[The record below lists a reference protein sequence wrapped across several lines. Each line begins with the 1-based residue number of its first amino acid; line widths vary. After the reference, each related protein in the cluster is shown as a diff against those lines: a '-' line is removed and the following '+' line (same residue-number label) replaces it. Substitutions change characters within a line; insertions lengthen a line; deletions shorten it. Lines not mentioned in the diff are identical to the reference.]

1 MQLKRSQFLAL
12 AAGALMTPLLA
23 SCGAKG
29 GAPSSPVSID
39 PPGEIKPREISWLL
53 SRAAGGA
60 VIPRVM
66 PVGIDEALHARGH
79 AGAQRDRKSV
89 V

>member
-29 GAPSSPVSID
+29 GNQQLIID
-39 PPGEIKPREISWLL
+39 QNIFFIL
-53 SRAAGGA
+53 
-60 VIPRVM
+60 V
-66 PVGIDEALHARGH
+66 
-79 AGAQRDRKSV
+79 
-89 V
+89 

>member
-29 GAPSSPVSID
+29 GAPSEV
-39 PPGEIKPREISWLL
+39 EIGRASCRE
-53 SRAAGGA
+53 
-60 VIPRVM
+60 RV
-66 PVGIDEALHARGH
+66 
-79 AGAQRDRKSV
+79 
-89 V
+89 